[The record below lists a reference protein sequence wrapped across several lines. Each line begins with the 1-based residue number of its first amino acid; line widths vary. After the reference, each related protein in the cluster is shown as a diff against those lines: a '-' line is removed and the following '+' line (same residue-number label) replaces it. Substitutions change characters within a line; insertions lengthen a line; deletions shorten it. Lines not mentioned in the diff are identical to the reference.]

1 MGGILYGFPNYAA
14 AELGQKIHCSAAGD
28 GFRVFLERR
37 TMNERNKDPETLVMG
52 NARRFWRVML
62 LLLGML
68 LLTLLLN
75 VNIGSVSMRPKE
87 VFSMLWEG
95 LRVWAANTVTR
106 GGCARELAEVMNR
119 STESQILFRIR
130 LPRMLLAVILG
141 GALSVSGYLLQVFF
155 RNPIAGPFVLGIS
168 SGAKMVVGIT
178 LIFLVRYMGNIS
190 PLTLILAAF
199 LGSLLIT
206 SVVLLFSQKVH
217 NMSML
222 LVIGI
227 MVGYICGAATDFCVT
242 FADDHDV
249 VNLTNWSMGTFS
261 GATWENGRLA
271 AVLCLPGMLG
281 ALAMCKPISA
291 YALGEG
297 YAQSMGIRI
306 KPFRAALILL
316 SSLLSACVT
325 ALAGPI
331 SFVGIAVPHIIRS
344 LLKSAKPAYVIPA
357 TFLGGG
363 VFCIFCDLIARTVFA
378 PTELAIGTVTSIFG
392 APVVIYM
399 MVTRRRNQ
407 EV

>member
-1 MGGILYGFPNYAA
+1 MKQRITGVSTL
-14 AELGQKIHCSAAGD
+14 
-28 GFRVFLERR
+28 
-37 TMNERNKDPETLVMG
+37 NKDKIKFG
-52 NARRFWRVML
+52 NIDRFSFIVL
-62 LLLGML
+62 LLSCL
-68 LLTLLLN
+68 LVLALILN
-75 VNIGSVSMRPKE
+75 VNIGSVSIAIQD
-87 VFSMLWEG
+87 VFRMIWDG
-95 LRVWAANTVTR
+95 IRYGIANFFTR
-106 GGCARELAEVMNR
+106 GGYAEELNAVINS

-130 LPRMLLAVILG
+130 IPRMLLAAILG

-168 SGAKMVVGIT
+168 SGAKMVVGIV
-178 LIFLVRYMGNIS
+178 LIFLAQYIGSIS
-190 PLTLILAAF
+190 SLTLILAAF

-206 SVVLLFSQKVH
+206 VVVLLFSQKVR

-227 MVGYICGAATDFCVT
+227 MVGYICGAVTDFCIT

-261 GATWENGRLA
+261 GASWDNVQTAMLMCIPGVLA
-271 AVLCLPGMLG
+271 ALLLS
-281 ALAMCKPISA
+281 KPISA

-306 KPFRAALILL
+306 KPFRVLLILL

-331 SFVGIAVPHIIRS
+331 SFVGIAVPHITRT
-344 LLKSAKPAYVIPA
+344 LLKSSKPVFVIPA
-357 TFLGGG
+357 TFLCGA
-363 VFCIFCDLIARTVFA
+363 VFCVFCDLIARTVFA
-378 PTELAIGTVTSIFG
+378 PTELAIGTVTSVFG

-399 MVTRRRNQ
+399 MVKRRRMQ
-407 EV
+407 ED